1 MDEKEFF
8 QKIFNYEREAKE
20 LKVGCDQYNI
30 KRGIAHSI
38 SGFIEDLFAVYVA
51 NRIQRKDYEYWVDK
65 AFFLR
70 LEGATK
76 AKAFKPD
83 LAIITPS
90 KEMTHYFDTKTN
102 LGWNRDLQS
111 YLKEKSDFVKSIR
124 GQKTQGDHPIQIA
137 PDLKYQMVVIYGWN
151 INQQQL
157 EKNRKLAAE
166 YADCVDF
173 YVLYIHVGP
182 KKDDNV
188 INQGEFDRLH
198 ETIDKLRNA

>member
-1 MDEKEFF
+1 MTEQGFF
-8 QKIFNYEREAKE
+8 NIIFEYERKAKNLLE
-20 LKVGCDQYNI
+20 DRGEYNI

-38 SGFIEDLFAVYVA
+38 SGFVEDLFAVYVA
-51 NRIQRKDYEYWVDK
+51 KRIGRKDCEYWVDK
-65 AFFLR
+65 AFFLN
-70 LEGATK
+70 LEGKTK

-83 LAIITPS
+83 LAVITPS

-102 LGWNRDLQS
+102 LGWNRDLQG

-124 GQKTQGDHPIQIA
+124 GQKTNGDYPIRIA

-151 INQQQL
+151 INQLQL
-157 EKNRKLAAE
+157 EENRKLAAE

-173 YVLYIHVGP
+173 YVLYTWVGP
-182 KKDDNV
+182 NKDDYA

-198 ETIDKLRNA
+198 QTIEKLKHA